1 MLVAANAFRM
11 ADIAA
16 LAKYEVQWA
25 SYYATR
31 YGGRLP
37 LVSITRLRVR
47 SWRFLPA
54 FFVAALRSAFQ
65 ARRARDN
72 LAVTILREAH
82 NTFWTRS
89 IWASEAAMKSFMV
102 SGVHRKVM
110 PKLLNWCDEA
120 SVARWTSDLSQ
131 EPTWEEVH
139 LRMQR
144 DGRVSRVNHPSEA
157 QLLFRIPALEMKRS
171 KELRFR

>member
-1 MLVAANAFRM
+1 MGWL
-11 ADIAA
+11 
-16 LAKYEVQWA
+16 L
-25 SYYATR
+25 ATR

-47 SWRFLPA
+47 SWRYLPA
-54 FFVAALRSAFQ
+54 FFFAALRSAFQ
-65 ARRARDN
+65 ARRAQDN

-89 IWASEAAMKSFMV
+89 LWANEAAMKSFMV
-102 SGVHRKVM
+102 SGVHRKIM

-120 SVARWTSDLSQ
+120 SVARWNQDVSQ
-131 EPTWEEVH
+131 EPPWDEVH

-144 DGRVSRVNHPSEA
+144 DGRASRVNHPSEA
-157 QLLFRIPALEMKRS
+157 HRRFHIPALEMKRS